1 MGTPSEVIG
10 SNLEWATFVALILGL
25 LALDLRVSQRREARG
40 GLREALTW
48 SAGWTALALLFN
60 VWVLAHWGRRVA
72 AEFLAAY
79 VVERSLSF
87 DNLVVFLVLFDF
99 FAVPRGQQRRVLHW
113 GILGALAGR
122 GLFIGMGT
130 VLLRQ
135 WQWLPP
141 LLGLLLVATG
151 FRAAWRGGGRIE
163 PRRHPV
169 LKLFRRFIPLAEGYH
184 GRRFLVREGG
194 RTLATQLLLVLMVVE
209 ATDIAFAVDSLPAVF
224 GISRHAFIIFSSNIF
239 AVLGLRS
246 LYPLVAEAIRRLRRP
261 RWLQAGLGLVLI
273 WVGGKMAVEPWY
285 AIPVETVLLGVL
297 LLLLPAAAAALRGP
311 SQPDPLPHDG

>member
-1 MGTPSEVIG
+1 MGTPNEVIG
-10 SNLEWATFVALILGL
+10 SHLEWAAFVALIVGL
-25 LALDLRVSQRREARG
+25 LALDLWASRRREARG
-40 GLREALTW
+40 SLREALLW

-60 VWVLAHWGRRVA
+60 LWVLLRWGHRIA

-87 DNLVVFLVLFDF
+87 DNLIVFLVLFDF

-122 GLFIGMGT
+122 GVVIGMGT

-151 FRAAWRGGGRIE
+151 IRVAWRRGGRIE
-163 PRRHPV
+163 PGRHPV
-169 LKLFRRFIPLAEGYH
+169 LKLCRRFVPLADGYR

-194 RTLATQLLLVLMVVE
+194 RTLATQLLLVLVVVE

-246 LYPLVAEAIRRLRRP
+246 LYPLLAEALRRLRRP
-261 RWLQAGLGLVLI
+261 RWLQAGLGLLLI
-273 WVGGKMAVEPWY
+273 WVGGKMAAEPWY
-285 AIPVETVLLGVL
+285 SIPVETVLLGVL
-297 LLLLPAAAAALRGP
+297 LLLLAATTLALLAPAPADAPRRAG
-311 SQPDPLPHDG
+311 